1 MNNEGVLRTNE
12 KCGRLIAAPTRKI
25 GFYAVGAAISRPC
38 RNYRP
43 RTKQQTPEKPAAA
56 NLFTIHCSLAALYAG
71 KLSLISVP
79 FPSSLCILISALWKA
94 AACFTIDSPKPVPPI
109 AFEWLLSTR

>member
-1 MNNEGVLRTNE
+1 MVAQPFVRNERYG
-12 KCGRLIAAPTRKI
+12 CGIPPA
-25 GFYAVGAAISRPC
+25 GAISC

-56 NLFTIHCSLAALYAG
+56 NLFTIHYSLFTIHCSLAALYAG

-79 FPSSLCILISALWKA
+79 FPTSLCILISALWKA
-94 AACFTIDSPKPVPPI
+94 AACFTMDSPKPVPPI

>member
-1 MNNEGVLRTNE
+1 MVNSEPD
-12 KCGRLIAAPTRKI
+12 AAAFSCHCEERSD
-25 GFYAVGAAISRPC
+25 VAISC

-79 FPSSLCILISALWKA
+79 FPSSLCILISALWNA